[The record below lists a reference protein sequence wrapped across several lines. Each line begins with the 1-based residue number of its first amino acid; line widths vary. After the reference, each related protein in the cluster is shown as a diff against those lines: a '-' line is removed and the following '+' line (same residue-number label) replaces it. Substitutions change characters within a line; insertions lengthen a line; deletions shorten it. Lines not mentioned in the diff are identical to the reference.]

1 MCRGLMFL
9 NEENLDEKSD
19 KKDCMIVKTNKLINA
34 IENLTLSETR
44 LIQLAII
51 GARESGG
58 LESNQRL
65 TVSAKSYAETFNTT
79 IENAYKIL
87 LEAEERLFEQK
98 FYYLEDG
105 EKVKSRWVNEVK
117 YKKGSPSLEIAL
129 SKAVINEITNID
141 GYERFFTTYRLAQT
155 CDFKSIYSLRLY
167 ELLNSWAK
175 NKKTPV
181 YELDVFRKLLGI
193 KENEYQRMA
202 NFKARVLDI
211 AIREINHNT
220 DVKVGYK
227 QYKKGRK
234 IVGFSFD
241 IKPKNPIQ
249 FQRKKISIA
258 EALELSQTVVK
269 GSYPGESERDAI
281 RRVMEH
287 KDDNGNSVYYIE
299 ATKEDWEAHRNSKKQ
314 LTNKIER
321 ESLKQKYKKIGNTLV
336 DDAYIYKYKDTGE
349 TYSQAKERI
358 EKELSLQ
365 LELNLNKTQDDD
377 RPLWE
382 ILNIK

>member
-1 MCRGLMFL
+1 MFL
-9 NEENLDEKSD
+9 NEEILDGNPD
-19 KKDCMIVKTNKLINA
+19 KKGCMIVKTNKLINA

-58 LESNQRL
+58 LENNQRL

-175 NKKTPV
+175 SKKTPV
-181 YELDVFRKLLGI
+181 YELNVFRKLLGI

-211 AIREINHNT
+211 AIREINENT

-234 IVGFSFD
+234 IIGFSFD
-241 IKPKNPIQ
+241 IKSKKTLQ

-258 EALELSQTVVK
+258 EALQLSQTVVK

-287 KDDNGNSVYYIE
+287 KDENGNSVYYIE
-299 ATKEDWEAHRNSKKQ
+299 ATKEDWEAHRNSKRQ
-314 LTNKIER
+314 LTNKIEK
-321 ESLKQKYKKIGNTLV
+321 EALKQKYKKIGNTLV
-336 DDAYIYKYKDTGE
+336 DDAYIFKYKNIGE

-365 LELNLNKTQDDD
+365 LELDLNKAQEDD

-382 ILNIK
+382 VLEIKKTSN